1 MANWYSVKDA
11 LSVIE
16 VQKKSEDF
24 VEKVL
29 KKVKANPLWF
39 WPFLAKIGFF
49 QFWVGSYSGTS
60 GSKKKVFLIEYNPFG
75 SQNQKE
81 IWVPFT
87 LQK

>member
-16 VQKKSEDF
+16 VQKKSEDL
-24 VEKVL
+24 VEKVR

-39 WPFLAKIGFF
+39 SPFLAKIGFF
-49 QFWVGSYSGTS
+49 LFWFETTVRTS
-60 GSKKKVFLIEYNPFG
+60 GSKKKVFLIEYHPFG

-81 IWVPFT
+81 I
-87 LQK
+87 